1 MNQNTEPPSLH
12 RHCLRA
18 LLAAAVLLC
27 ATWAHAFDHTHA
39 QWTSLL
45 AAHVQV
51 SADGTRSRVDYAG
64 LAQARPALRA
74 YLASLSAV
82 SAQTY
87 ASWSKA
93 QRFAFLA
100 NAYNAF
106 TIEKILTRYPH
117 LTSIRDFGRVFGN
130 PWKDR
135 FFSLLGQR
143 RHLDELEHTLLRA
156 PGAFDEPRVHV
167 AVNCAAIGCPM
178 LANEAFVADRLNE
191 QLEMLMRAF
200 LSDRSRNRYNQQ
212 THTLELSAI
221 FDWYHEDFK
230 GGGSSFLG
238 WPRVASL
245 QALGARY
252 AQVLA
257 DQPEDREALRKGQSA
272 IGFVEYDWSLNAL
285 RSP

>member
-1 MNQNTEPPSLH
+1 MNRNSKQASFRWH
-12 RHCLRA
+12 GLRS
-18 LLAAAVLLC
+18 LLAAAAILG
-27 ATWAHAFDHTHA
+27 AAWAHAFDHTHA
-39 QWTSLL
+39 QWTNLL

-51 SADGTRSRVDYAG
+51 SADGTGSRVDYAG
-64 LAQARPALRA
+64 FAQDRPALRT
-74 YLASLSAV
+74 YLTSLSAV
-82 SAQTY
+82 STQTY
-87 ASWSKA
+87 DTWSKA

-117 LTSIRDFGRVFGN
+117 LASIRDFGLIFGN

-135 FFSLLGQR
+135 FFTLLGRR
-143 RHLDELEHTLLRA
+143 RHLDELEHRLLRA
-156 PGAFDEPRVHV
+156 PGVFDEPRVHV

-191 QLEMLMRAF
+191 QLETRMRAF
-200 LSDRSRNRYNQQ
+200 LSDRSRNRYNRKTQ
-212 THTLELSAI
+212 TLELSAI

-230 GGGSSFLG
+230 GGGHSFLG
-238 WPRVASL
+238 WPRLASL

-257 DQPEDREALRKGQSA
+257 DHPEDREALRQGQST
-272 IGFVEYDWSLNAL
+272 ITFVKYDWSLNAIT
-285 RSP
+285 SP